1 MSRQVSPRTWI
12 WLVTALAAASHANGA
27 SAQLSLF
34 RTETQAQQHCPN
46 DGVVWIDTRKRTYY
60 TAGQR
65 LYAQGSTGIF
75 TCRKEAARSGYRRSV
90 LGRR

>member
-1 MSRQVSPRTWI
+1 MPTHVPARASIR
-12 WLVTALAAASHANGA
+12 LVAALAIACQANAA

-34 RTETQAQQHCPN
+34 QTEVQAKQHCPN
-46 DGVVWIDTRKRTYY
+46 DTVVWADFQKRVYY

-65 LYAQGSTGIF
+65 LYAQGRTGTF
-75 TCRKEAARSGYRRSV
+75 VCRNEARRSGYRRSV

>member
-1 MSRQVSPRTWI
+1 
-12 WLVTALAAASHANGA
+12 LAAASYADDA

-34 RTETQAQQHCPN
+34 RTEMQAQQHCPN
-46 DGVVWIDTRKRTYY
+46 DSVVWIDTRKRIYY

-65 LYAQGSTGIF
+65 LYAQGSTGTF
-75 TCRKEAARSGYRRSV
+75 TCRKEAGRSGYRRSV